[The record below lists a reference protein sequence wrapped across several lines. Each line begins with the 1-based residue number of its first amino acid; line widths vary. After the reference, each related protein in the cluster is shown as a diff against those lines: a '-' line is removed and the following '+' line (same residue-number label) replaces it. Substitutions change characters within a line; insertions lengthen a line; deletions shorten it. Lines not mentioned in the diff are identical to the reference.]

1 MVLEATG
8 LLDWASSMKTGWLA
22 TGSDGSGAPASF
34 PPFFFYRFFLVPIR
48 IGFSFLSGHFVL
60 EQEQTYSVSQ
70 AVAHLI
76 DPCHKPMTNVIVSR
90 RFDL

>member
-34 PPFFFYRFFLVPIR
+34 PPF
-48 IGFSFLSGHFVL
+48 LSGHFIL
-60 EQEQTYSVSQ
+60 EQKQTYPVSQ
-70 AVAHLI
+70 AAAHLI
-76 DPCHKPMTNVIVSR
+76 DPCHKQMANVIMSR
-90 RFDL
+90 RSDL